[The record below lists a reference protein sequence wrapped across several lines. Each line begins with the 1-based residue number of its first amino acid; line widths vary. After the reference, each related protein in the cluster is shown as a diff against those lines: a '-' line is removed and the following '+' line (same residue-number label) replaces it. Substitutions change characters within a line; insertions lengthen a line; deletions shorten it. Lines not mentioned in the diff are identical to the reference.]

1 MDECLP
7 GGFESMISTHG
18 LFLTATIFLIVA
30 LVLSRMAEEFKLPD
44 ILFFLGLGVAIGPSG
59 LGLLSSDGG
68 EWAPVVLSM
77 GASFI
82 LFDAGLDTS
91 FTTLRKHRRSISLL
105 ATVGVVLSAFLT
117 MLLAKYVLNL
127 SWGEGAL
134 LGAILASTD
143 PTAIVPILRSLPI
156 PKTVR
161 DILMTEAAL
170 TDVTGALLTF
180 SVAEF
185 ALSHETT
192 STWIRDGLISVGL
205 IVPGVLAGGLLGA
218 LSVIL
223 IAHTRYDYLSKNAQ
237 IVGLA
242 AVGGSYL
249 LSENFHASGFLAVY
263 VLGVVLGNPRAF
275 DLGIRPG
282 PLPGILRIREG
293 AGVTTFLARVA
304 IFTVLGAHMKFQSFG
319 LSPWLLVL
327 FIAGFIFLV
336 RPATIF
342 LLIPSSRGSEFS
354 RQELVFMA
362 ATRET
367 GIMSATLAS
376 LFESRLTESVHGAI
390 FWTIVGT
397 IVVGGGIKPFLV
409 KKLKFSQQGKDGVS
423 Q

>member
-1 MDECLP
+1 MVL
-7 GGFESMISTHG
+7 GR
-18 LFLTATIFLIVA
+18 TIL
-30 LVLSRMAEEFKLPD
+30 
-44 ILFFLGLGVAIGPSG
+44 
-59 LGLLSSDGG
+59 
-68 EWAPVVLSM
+68 
-77 GASFI
+77 
-82 LFDAGLDTS
+82 
-91 FTTLRKHRRSISLL
+91 H
-105 ATVGVVLSAFLT
+105 
-117 MLLAKYVLNL
+117 L

-143 PTAIVPILRSLPI
+143 PTAIVPILRSLPV

-192 STWIRDGLISVGL
+192 GTWIRDGLVSVGL
-205 IVPGVLAGGLLGA
+205 IIPGVLAGVLLGI
-218 LSVIL
+218 LSVVL

-275 DLGIRPG
+275 NLGLRPG
-282 PLPGILRIREG
+282 PLPGIVRIREG
-293 AGVTTFLARVA
+293 AGVTAFIARVA
-304 IFTVLGAHMKFQSFG
+304 IFTLLGAHMVFHSAG
-319 LSPWLLVL
+319 ISPWLLFL
-327 FIAGFIFLV
+327 FIAGFILII
-336 RPATIF
+336 RPVTIF
-342 LLIPSSRGSEFS
+342 LLIPSSRGYQFS
-354 RQELVFMA
+354 RQELIFMA

-376 LFESRLTESVHGAI
+376 LFESRLPGTVHGAV

-409 KKLKFSQQGKDGVS
+409 KKLKFSQQEKKNEERSDCS
-423 Q
+423 

>member
-1 MDECLP
+1 
-7 GGFESMISTHG
+7 MISTHV

-30 LVLSRMAEEFKLPD
+30 LILSRLAEEFKLPD
-44 ILFFLGLGVAIGPSG
+44 ILFFLGLGVVIGPSG
-59 LGLLSSDGG
+59 FGLLSASGG
-68 EWAPVVLSM
+68 DWVPIVLSI

-91 FTTLRKHRRSISLL
+91 FETLRKHRRTI
-105 ATVGVVLSAFLT
+105 GVLSTLGVLLSAVLT
-117 MLLAKYVLNL
+117 MLLARYILNL
-127 SWGEGAL
+127 SWAEGAI

-143 PTAIVPILRSLPI
+143 PTAIIPILRSLSI
-156 PKTVR
+156 PKMMR
-161 DILMTEAAL
+161 DVLMTEAAL

-192 STWIRDGLISVGL
+192 KTWIRDGLISVGL
-205 IVPGVLAGGLLGA
+205 IVPGILAGVLLGA

-263 VLGVVLGNPRAF
+263 VLGVTLGNPRAF

-282 PLPGILRIREG
+282 PLPGISRIREG
-293 AGVTTFLARVA
+293 AGVTAFLARVA

-327 FIAGFIFLV
+327 FISGFIFFV
-336 RPATIF
+336 RPVTIF
-342 LLIPSSRGSEFS
+342 SLIPSGRVSGFS
-354 RQELVFMA
+354 RDDLIFMA

-376 LFESRLTESVHGAI
+376 IFESRLPGSVHGAV

-397 IVVGGGIKPFLV
+397 IVVGGGIKPLLL
-409 KKLKFSQQGKDGVS
+409 KRLKLSKRDAEEPSANG
-423 Q
+423 

>member
-1 MDECLP
+1 
-7 GGFESMISTHG
+7 MISTHV

-30 LVLSRMAEEFKLPD
+30 LVLSRLAEEFKLPD
-44 ILFFLGLGVAIGPSG
+44 ILFFLGLGVILGPSG
-59 LGLLSSDGG
+59 FGFLSSDGG
-68 EWAPVVLSM
+68 EWAPIVLSI

-91 FTTLRKHRRSISLL
+91 FETLRKHRRTIGIL
-105 ATVGVVLSAFLT
+105 ATLGVILSAFLT
-117 MLLAKYVLNL
+117 MLLARYLLNL
-127 SWGEGAL
+127 SWAEGAL

-143 PTAIVPILRSLPI
+143 PTAIVPILRSLSI

-192 STWIRDGLISVGL
+192 QTWIRDGVISVGL
-205 IVPGVLAGGLLGA
+205 IIPGILAGVLLGA
-218 LSVIL
+218 LSVVL

>member
-1 MDECLP
+1 
-7 GGFESMISTHG
+7 MISTHVLCFTG
-18 LFLTATIFLIVA
+18 TIFLIVA
-30 LVLSRMAEEFKLPD
+30 LVLSRLAEEFRLPD
-44 ILFFLGLGVAIGPSG
+44 ILFFLGLGVALGPSG
-59 LGLLSSDGG
+59 FGFLPSDGG
-68 EWAPVVLSM
+68 DWTPIVLSI

-91 FTTLRKHRRSISLL
+91 FETLRKYRRTIGIL
-105 ATVGVVLSAFLT
+105 ATLGVILSASLT
-117 MLLAKYVLNL
+117 MLLAKYLL
-127 SWGEGAL
+127 HFSWSEGAL

-143 PTAIVPILRSLPI
+143 PTAIVPILRSLPV
-156 PKTVR
+156 PKTLR

-180 SVAEF
+180 SIAEF

-192 STWIRDGLISVGL
+192 TTWIRDGLVSVAL
-205 IVPGVLAGGLLGA
+205 IIPGILAGVLLGA
-218 LSVIL
+218 LSVVL

-282 PLPGILRIREG
+282 SLPGISRIREG
-293 AGVTTFLARVA
+293 AGVTAFLARVA
-304 IFTVLGAHMKFQSFG
+304 IFTILGAHMKFQSFG
-319 LSPWLLVL
+319 LSPWILVL
-327 FIAGFIFLV
+327 FVAGFIFLV

-342 LLIPSSRGSEFS
+342 LLIPSASGSGLS
-354 RQELVFMA
+354 KQELVFMA

-376 LFESRLTESVHGAI
+376 LFESRLSESVHGAV

-397 IVVGGGIKPFLV
+397 IAVGGGIKPFLV
-409 KKLKFSQQGKDGVS
+409 KKLNFSHGRKEEIL
-423 Q
+423 

>member
-1 MDECLP
+1 
-7 GGFESMISTHG
+7 MISTHV

-30 LVLSRMAEEFKLPD
+30 LVLSRLAEEFKIPD
-44 ILFFLGLGVAIGPSG
+44 LLVFLGLGVVIGPPG
-59 LGLLSSDGG
+59 FGLLSSDGG
-68 EWAPVVLSM
+68 DWAPIVLSI
-77 GASFI
+77 GISFI

-91 FTTLRKHRRSISLL
+91 FETLRKHRRTIGVL
-105 ATVGVVLSAFLT
+105 ATLGVLFSAFLT
-117 MLLAKYVLNL
+117 MLLAKYILNL
-127 SWGEGAL
+127 SWAEGAL

-143 PTAIVPILRSLPI
+143 PTAIIPILRSLSI
-156 PKTVR
+156 PKTMR
-161 DILMTEAAL
+161 DILMTEAAI

-192 STWIRDGLISVGL
+192 RTWIRDGLISVGL
-205 IVPGVLAGGLLGA
+205 IVPGVLAGVLLGA

-263 VLGVVLGNPRAF
+263 VLGVVLGNPRIF
-275 DLGIRPG
+275 DFGIRPG
-282 PLPGILRIREG
+282 PLPGISRIRES
-293 AGVTTFLARVA
+293 AGVTAFLARAA
-304 IFTVLGAHMKFQSFG
+304 IFIVLGAHMKFQSSG

-327 FIAGFIFLV
+327 FISGFIFFV
-336 RPATIF
+336 RPVTIF
-342 LLIPSSRGSEFS
+342 SLIPSGRVSSLSRHD
-354 RQELVFMA
+354 LIFMA

-376 LFESRLTESVHGAI
+376 IFESRLPGSVHGAV

-397 IVVGGGIKPFLV
+397 IVVGGGVKPFLV
-409 KKLKFSQQGKDGVS
+409 KKLKFTPNPE
-423 Q
+423 

>member
-1 MDECLP
+1 ML
-7 GGFESMISTHG
+7 STHV
-18 LFLTATIFLIVA
+18 LFFAATIFLIVS
-30 LVLSRMAEEFKLPD
+30 LVLSRLAEEFKLPD
-44 ILFFLGLGVAIGPSG
+44 ILFFLGLGVALGPSG
-59 LGLLSSDGG
+59 FGFLSSDGG
-68 EWAPVVLSM
+68 EWAPIMLSI

-91 FTTLRKHRRSISLL
+91 FERLRKHRRTIGILTT
-105 ATVGVVLSAFLT
+105 AGIVLSAFLT
-117 MLLAKYVLNL
+117 MLLARYILNL
-127 SWGEGAL
+127 SWAEGAL

-156 PKTVR
+156 PKAVR

-170 TDVTGALLTF
+170 GDVTGALLTF

-185 ALSHETT
+185 ALSHESTQ
-192 STWIRDGLISVGL
+192 TWISDGLVSLGL
-205 IVPGVLAGGLLGA
+205 IVPGILAGVLLGA
-218 LSVIL
+218 LSVVL

-237 IVGLA
+237 IVGIA

-249 LSENFHASGFLAVY
+249 LSEKFHASGFLAVY
-263 VLGVVLGNPRAF
+263 VLGVVLGNPRTF

-293 AGVTTFLARVA
+293 AGATAFLARVA
-304 IFTVLGAHMKFQSFG
+304 IFTVLGAHMKFQAFG
-319 LSPWLLVL
+319 ISPWLLVL

-342 LLIPSSRGSEFS
+342 LLLPSDHLSGVS
-354 RQELVFMA
+354 RQERIFMA

-376 LFESRLTESVHGAI
+376 LFESRLPGSVHGTV

-409 KKLKFSQQGKDGVS
+409 KKLKFSSRRGERSELMERNKI
-423 Q
+423 